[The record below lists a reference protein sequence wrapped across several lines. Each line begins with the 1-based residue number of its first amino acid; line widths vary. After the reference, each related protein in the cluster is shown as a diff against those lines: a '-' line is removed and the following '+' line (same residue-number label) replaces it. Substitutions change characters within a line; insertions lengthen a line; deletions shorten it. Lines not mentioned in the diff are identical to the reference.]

1 MDKHSMTHG
10 SCCTPE
16 SGCCGG
22 MGGHGGYG
30 FRRFYTDKEK
40 REHLERYKEQLQKEL
55 AAVEEHLK
63 NS

>member
-10 SCCTPE
+10 SCCTPGQ
-16 SGCCGG
+16 GCCGG
-22 MGGHGGYG
+22 FGGHG

-40 REHLERYKEQLQKEL
+40 REQLEHYKEMLEKEL

-63 NS
+63 KA